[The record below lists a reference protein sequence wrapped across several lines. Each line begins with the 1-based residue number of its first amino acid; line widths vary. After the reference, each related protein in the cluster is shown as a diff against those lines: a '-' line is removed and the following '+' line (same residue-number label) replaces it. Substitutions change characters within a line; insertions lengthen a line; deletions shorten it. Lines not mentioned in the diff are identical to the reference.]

1 VIDRYVAELDHAL
14 RGPRAVKA
22 DMLAEARDSL
32 LDATEAYEESGLD
45 RESAER
51 CAVDDF
57 GPVQVIAPEYQVELG
72 LAQGRRTA
80 LLICAV
86 LTLQPVAWWA
96 LLRFA
101 GQDAGQDAND
111 SGRAGYAL
119 IDTMVRWTGAGA
131 IAMGLAVVIAT
142 GAGARRLRSTPRLV
156 RVTGYFAYAVSVV
169 FAVLGLLLTL
179 SNPAT
184 DSLLGVT
191 GLPGTALLLGMPL
204 AGIAV
209 AGRRCL
215 SAA

>member
-1 VIDRYVAELDHAL
+1 VIDRYVAELDQAL

-22 DMLAEARDSL
+22 DMVAEARDSL
-32 LDATEAYEESGLD
+32 LDAAEAYAERGLD

-57 GPVQVIAPEYQVELG
+57 GSVQVIAPEYQVELG

-86 LTLQPVAWWA
+86 LTVQPVAWWG

-101 GQDAGQDAND
+101 GQGADE
-111 SGRAGYAL
+111 SGSAGYTL
-119 IDTMVRWTGAGA
+119 INEVVRWTGTGA
-131 IAMGLAVVIAT
+131 IVMALALVIAT
-142 GAGARRLRSTPRLV
+142 GSGVRHLGARPGLV
-156 RVTGYFAYAVSVV
+156 RVAGVFACAVSVV

-179 SNPAT
+179 SSPAT

-191 GLPGTALLLGMPL
+191 GLPSTALLLWVPL
-204 AGIAV
+204 IGVAV

>member
-1 VIDRYVAELDHAL
+1 VIDRYVAELDQAL

-22 DMLAEARDSL
+22 DMVAEARDSL
-32 LDATEAYEESGLD
+32 LDAAEAYEERGLD

-57 GPVQVIAPEYQVELG
+57 GSVQVIALDYQVELG

-86 LTLQPVAWWA
+86 LTVQPVAWWG

-101 GQDAGQDAND
+101 GQGADE
-111 SGRAGYAL
+111 SGSAGYAL
-119 IDTMVRWTGAGA
+119 INDMVRWTGTGA
-131 IAMGLAVVIAT
+131 IVMALAVVIAT
-142 GAGARRLRSTPRLV
+142 GAGVRYLGARLPLV
-156 RVTGYFAYAVSVV
+156 RVVGVFACAVSVV

-179 SNPAT
+179 YSPAT

-191 GLPGTALLLGMPL
+191 GLPSTALLLGVPL
-204 AGIAV
+204 IGIAV